1 MSYIIISRDQL
12 DKKLHTELCNDEVN
26 ALKRRHTLINAYSDV
41 VVLSIEECK
50 NLIDPIW
57 NGPKEDLI
65 PDVKI
70 KRRAQMFQHIQN
82 LNKQGSPRRS
92 VYPSTRDIKKE
103 MMEVTCGEFE
113 DWFNNLN
120 EEETQIYKAQM
131 KILQH
136 KK

>member
-12 DKKLHTELCNDEVN
+12 DKKLHTELCNYEFN

-41 VVLSIEECK
+41 VVLTIEECK

-65 PDVKI
+65 DDKI
-70 KRRAQMFQHIQN
+70 KRRARMFQHIQN

-92 VYPSTRDIKKE
+92 VYSNTRDIKKE
-103 MMEVTCGEFE
+103 MMEVTGGEFE
-113 DWFNNLN
+113 NWFNNLN
-120 EEETQIYKAQM
+120 EDEKQIYKSQM
-131 KILQH
+131 KILQQI
-136 KK
+136 K